1 MSVDNVRTMRVVIAP
16 DKFKGS
22 LEAPE
27 VAEAIADGLAAA
39 LPTAEVHCQ
48 PVADGGEGTVAAAL
62 ASGFQPVTV
71 TVTGPL
77 GDPVDA
83 IFAVDGPR
91 AVIEMAAASGLLVLP
106 TDAAGEPVKDALGA
120 TSQGTGELI
129 KAALEHGCSEIV
141 LGVGGSAN
149 TDGGSGL
156 LVGLGARL
164 LDSTGRSVPAGGGGL
179 ADLATVDVSGLDPRI
194 RDARFTL
201 AADVT
206 NPLLGPDGAAAVFGP
221 QKGAEPADVATLDA
235 NLARFRDCLVEA
247 VGAGA
252 AEAAD
257 APGAGAAGGVG
268 YAALAVLGA
277 TRRPGVEVVL
287 ELVGLAD
294 RMSGVD
300 LVITGEGSLDSQSLG
315 GKTPVGVAELARAH
329 GVPTVIGV
337 CGRSLLSAEE
347 ARRAGFDEV
356 IALVDRQP
364 DTARAMAEAAA
375 LLNEIGGELGR
386 RFSSIAP

>member
-1 MSVDNVRTMRVVIAP
+1 MRIVIAP

-22 LEAPE
+22 LEAQE
-27 VAEAIADGLAAA
+27 VAEALADGLAAV

-62 ASGFQPVTV
+62 ASGYRPVRV
-71 TVTGPL
+71 GVTGPL
-77 GDPVDA
+77 GVPLEA
-83 IFAVDGPR
+83 TFAVDGSR

-106 TDAAGEPVKDALGA
+106 VGADGEPALDALAA
-120 TSQGTGELI
+120 TSLGTGELI
-129 KAALEHGCSEIV
+129 RAALDAGCTEIV

-149 TDGGSGL
+149 TDGGAGV

-164 LDSTGRSVPAGGGGL
+164 LDAEGAPVANGGGGL
-179 ADLATVDVSGLDPRI
+179 AGLASVDLSGLDARLT
-194 RDARFTL
+194 DARIVL

-221 QKGAEPADVATLDA
+221 QKGANPADVETLDA
-235 NLARFRDCLVEA
+235 NLANFRDRLAEA
-247 VGAGA
+247 LGPDA

-257 APGAGAAGGVG
+257 TPGAGAAGGVG

-277 TRRPGVEVVL
+277 ERQPGVDVVL
-287 ELVGLAD
+287 GLVGLAD
-294 RMSGVD
+294 RLPGVD

-337 CGRSLLSAEE
+337 CGRSLLSAAEV
-347 ARRAGFDEV
+347 RRAGFDEV
-356 IALVDRQP
+356 IALLDRQP
-364 DTARAMAEAAA
+364 DPTRAMAEAAS
-375 LLNEIGGELGR
+375 LLTEVGTELGR
-386 RFSSIAP
+386 RYTALS

>member
-1 MSVDNVRTMRVVIAP
+1 MRIVIAP

-22 LEAPE
+22 LEAQE
-27 VAEAIADGLAAA
+27 VAEAIADGLAAV
-39 LPTAEVHCQ
+39 LPMAEVHCQ

-62 ASGFQPVTV
+62 ASGYRPVTV
-71 TVTGPL
+71 SVSGPL
-77 GDPVDA
+77 GAPIEA
-83 IFAVDGPR
+83 TFAVDGSR

-106 TDAAGEPVKDALGA
+106 VGDDGGPALDALAA
-120 TSQGTGELI
+120 TSLGTGELI
-129 KAALEHGCSEIV
+129 RAALDAGCSEIV

-149 TDGGSGL
+149 TDGGAGV

-164 LDSTGRSVPAGGGGL
+164 LDADGDPVANGGGGL
-179 ADLATVDVSGLDPRI
+179 AGLVGVDLAGLDPRLT
-194 RDARFTL
+194 DARIVL

-221 QKGAEPADVATLDA
+221 QKGASTTDVETLEA
-235 NLARFRDCLVEA
+235 NLANFRDRLADA
-247 VGAGA
+247 VGPEA
-252 AEAAD
+252 AEAAST
-257 APGAGAAGGVG
+257 PGAGAAGGVG

-277 TRRPGVEVVL
+277 QRRPGVDVVL
-287 ELVGLAD
+287 GLVGLAE
-294 RMSGVD
+294 RLSGVD

-356 IALVDRQP
+356 IALLDRQP
-364 DTARAMAEAAA
+364 DPARAMAEAAS
-375 LLNEIGGELGR
+375 LLTEVGTELGR
-386 RFSSIAP
+386 RYTALD

>member
-1 MSVDNVRTMRVVIAP
+1 MRIVIAP

-22 LEAPE
+22 LEAQQ
-27 VAEAIADGLAAA
+27 VAEALADGLAAV
-39 LPTAEVHCQ
+39 LPAAEVHCQ

-62 ASGFQPVTV
+62 ASGYRPVQV
-71 TVTGPL
+71 SVAGPL
-77 GDPVDA
+77 GAPLEA
-83 IFAVDGPR
+83 TFAVDGPR

-106 TDAAGEPVKDALGA
+106 VGDNGEPALDALAA
-120 TSQGTGELI
+120 TSLGTGELI
-129 KAALEHGCSEIV
+129 RAALDAGCTEIV

-149 TDGGSGL
+149 TDGGAGV

-164 LDSTGRSVPAGGGGL
+164 LDAEGAPVANGGGGL
-179 ADLATVDVSGLDPRI
+179 AGLVSVDLSGLDPRLA
-194 RDARFTL
+194 DVRFVL

-221 QKGAEPADVATLDA
+221 QKGATPADVETLDA
-235 NLARFRDCLVEA
+235 NLANFRDRLAESL
-247 VGAGA
+247 GPEA

-257 APGAGAAGGVG
+257 TPGAGAAGGVG

-277 TRRPGVEVVL
+277 ERQPGVDVVL
-287 ELVGLAD
+287 DLVGLAD
-294 RMSGVD
+294 RLPGVD

-315 GKTPVGVAELARAH
+315 GKTPVGVAGLARAH

-337 CGRSLLSAEE
+337 CGRSLLSEAE

-356 IALVDRQP
+356 VALLDRQP
-364 DTARAMAEAAA
+364 DPARAMAEAAS
-375 LLNEIGGELGR
+375 LLTEVGTELGR
-386 RFSSIAP
+386 RYTALN

>member
-1 MSVDNVRTMRVVIAP
+1 MRIVIAP

-22 LEAPE
+22 LEAQE
-27 VAEAIADGLAAA
+27 VAEAIADGLAAV

-62 ASGFQPVTV
+62 ASGYDAVIV
-71 TVTGPL
+71 TVTGPV
-77 GDPVDA
+77 GDPVEA
-83 IFAVDGPR
+83 TFAVSGPR

-106 TDAAGEPVKDALGA
+106 VGDDGEPVLDALAA
-120 TSQGTGELI
+120 TSLGTGELI
-129 KAALEHGCSEIV
+129 RAALDAGCTEIV

-149 TDGGSGL
+149 TDGGAGL

-164 LDSTGRSVPAGGGGL
+164 LDAEGLPVANGGGGL
-179 ADLATVDVSGLDPRI
+179 AGLVSVDLANLDPRLTV
-194 RDARFTL
+194 ARFVL

-221 QKGAEPADVATLDA
+221 QKGAGPADVAALDA
-235 NLARFRDCLVEA
+235 SLANFRDRLADALGPE
-247 VGAGA
+247 A
-252 AEAAD
+252 AEAAS

-277 TRRPGVEVVL
+277 ERQPGVDVVL
-287 ELVGLAD
+287 GLVGLSE
-294 RMSGVD
+294 RLSGVD

-315 GKTPVGVAELARAH
+315 GKTPVGVAELARVH

-347 ARRAGFDEV
+347 VRRAGFDEV
-356 IALVDRQP
+356 IALLDRQP
-364 DTARAMAEAAA
+364 DPARAMAEAAS
-375 LLNEIGGELGR
+375 LLTEVGTELGR
-386 RFSSIAP
+386 RYTALD